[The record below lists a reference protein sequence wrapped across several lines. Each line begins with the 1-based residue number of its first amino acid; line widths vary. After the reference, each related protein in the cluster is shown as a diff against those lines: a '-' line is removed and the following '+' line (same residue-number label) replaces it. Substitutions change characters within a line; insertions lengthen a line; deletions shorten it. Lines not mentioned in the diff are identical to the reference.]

1 MHGKTSFWFL
11 VVCLMTFSGIQ
22 RVASQVA
29 PPYEPLNVYTKVYF
43 NMLQK
48 INGVEQTF
56 NADFYLEVFWN
67 NPTIDNQT
75 PEYDPA
81 TNFNPFIE
89 MINVVGTPE
98 QTISSPYQVH
108 ASQPTLLLGYPAG
121 DLQIP
126 NTTGPWVQADFRFK
140 GDFLVDINLRDF
152 PFDIQ
157 TIFIIAES
165 AIWANEQMKFVVLP
179 ANLPPAGVLPPGFE
193 VQSWTIQGN
202 RAEEFDYYYTLF
214 QASYSRL
221 RYAIVVKRD
230 PGYYLSK
237 FVIGVV
243 VLVMMGFLCF
253 ALEVDEADRMMG
265 SITVFL
271 AIISYLFIASQDLP
285 KVAYSTRI
293 DSFMQ
298 LSYLTVFACMAVHA
312 VNYLLFY
319 ILEMRDEDAR
329 MVLRIAEA
337 QHAEA
342 RRADS
347 ARGHSSME
355 KNPLLRLTPRGNN
368 VDLVRRDARE
378 LPVLKDGAQTGQVPS
393 RGSEMRLP
401 PVDHTDDTRK
411 ESVSSYDTYS
421 KIRNNRKEKFKVTR
435 TFDVFSVTLLIVGYG
450 LAASLILTG
459 GRINS

>member
-1 MHGKTSFWFL
+1 MEFKYFL
-11 VVCLMTFSGIQ
+11 ITAFVWIGCFGMLRVV
-22 RVASQVA
+22 SQVA
-29 PPYEPLNVYTKVYF
+29 PPYETLNVYTKVYF

-67 NPTIDNQT
+67 DPTIDNQT
-75 PEYDPA
+75 LEYDPV
-81 TNFNPFIE
+81 THFNPYIE

-98 QTISSPYQVH
+98 QTIDSPYQVH
-108 ASQPTLLLGYPAG
+108 ASQPDDLLGYSAG
-121 DLQIP
+121 DPNAP
-126 NTTGPWVQADFRFK
+126 NTVGPWVQGDFRFK
-140 GDFLVDINLRDF
+140 GDFLVDMNLRDF
-152 PFDIQ
+152 PFDTQ
-157 TIFIIAES
+157 TIFIIVES
-165 AIWANEQMKFVVLP
+165 AIWTSSQMKFVVLP

-193 VQSWTIQGN
+193 VQSWTIQRN
-202 RAEEFDYYYTLF
+202 AADELDYYYTLF
-214 QASYSRL
+214 KASYSRL

-312 VNYLLFY
+312 VNYLVFY
-319 ILEMRDEDAR
+319 THEKRDEHAE
-329 MVLRIAEA
+329 MVLQISEAKNAET
-337 QHAEA
+337 HGPMSE
-342 RRADS
+342 
-347 ARGHSSME
+347 RGHPSTE
-355 KNPLLRLTPRGNN
+355 KNPLPGLTPRGMS
-368 VDLVRRDARE
+368 VEPMRRVAPDSP
-378 LPVLKDGAQTGQVPS
+378 LLKDDPQKEQARN

-401 PVDHTDDTRK
+401 PINQVDEAKKDF
-411 ESVSSYDTYS
+411 VSSYETYS
-421 KIRNNRKEKFKVTR
+421 KIRNNRKKKLKMTR
-435 TFDVFSVTLLIVGYG
+435 TVDVLSVTFLIIAYA
-450 LAASLILTG
+450 LSAALILTG
-459 GRINS
+459 GGSSV